1 MELDFIRLNTLT
13 DLANISTY
21 WVENWNYDVIFQ
33 LEGAVYPPRM
43 VFCAVKIS
51 LEWQKSSIQGL
62 TWLQHERTVAGTGND
77 LRAENECGVCCA
89 R

>member
-1 MELDFIRLNTLT
+1 MTYGAIEGVLVEKIERWVNTLT

-33 LEGAVYPPRM
+33 LEGAVYP
-43 VFCAVKIS
+43 
-51 LEWQKSSIQGL
+51 
-62 TWLQHERTVAGTGND
+62 
-77 LRAENECGVCCA
+77 RAWYFA